1 MAAIVR
7 MVSRVSPVAV
17 LTPMHSLAARV
28 RRAAA
33 DHRLWERGM
42 RVAVAL
48 SGGSDSVALL
58 HLLRALAAAGD
69 LQLAGVIH
77 VNHQLRGDQS
87 EADERFC
94 RELAERLGLP
104 AYVERI
110 DVVAARLAAGGSLE
124 AVARQ
129 LRYAALARGG
139 AALGS
144 DRIAVGHTRD
154 DQAETVLLKLL
165 RGAGATGLGG
175 IYPRRDHLV
184 RPLLGI
190 GREELRAWLSAEGH
204 EWREDVT
211 NADVTL
217 TRNRVRRELLPY
229 LEQAFGPHIRD
240 ILART
245 ADMMRDEAA
254 LLDDLASARVVE
266 VVEQAGNIVSL
277 DRAALNRLP
286 PALGRRVARAALRL
300 ASGDRWA
307 GLAEVET
314 VLEVARGHR
323 PAADLPGARVE
334 LRGAAVVLLQ
344 GGHREPAGPDGFRYE
359 LPIPG
364 SVWIREAECLI
375 EAALQ
380 TSGDRLSRLPS
391 SEVVVAG
398 IEQGW
403 AVRSWRPGDR
413 VGLPGLRGHKKLQDL
428 FVDSKVPRADRG
440 RIPLVVDARDRIV
453 WVAGHAISEEFRV
466 TDPTKPMVTLKLT
479 RQSGGRF

>member
-1 MAAIVR
+1 
-7 MVSRVSPVAV
+7 
-17 LTPMHSLAARV
+17 
-28 RRAAA
+28 
-33 DHRLWERGM
+33 M

-48 SGGSDSVALL
+48 SGGSDSMALL
-58 HLLRALAAAGD
+58 HLLRGLAAAGD
-69 LQLAGVIH
+69 LQLRGVIH

-94 RELAERLGLP
+94 RDVAVRVGLP
-104 AYVERI
+104 MHVERI
-110 DVVAARLAAGGSLE
+110 DVAAERRLAGGSLE
-124 AVARQ
+124 AVARR
-129 LRYAALARGG
+129 LRYAALTRGA

-175 IYPRRDHLV
+175 IYPRRGNLV
-184 RPLLGI
+184 RPLLGM

-204 EWREDVT
+204 DWREDAT
-211 NADVTL
+211 NADTTL
-217 TRNRVRRELLPY
+217 TRNRIRGELLPY
-229 LEQAFGPHIRD
+229 LEQTFAPHVRE

-266 VVEQAGNIVSL
+266 VVEQVGDMVSM

-286 PALGRRVARAALRL
+286 PALGRRVVRAALRL

-323 PAADLPGARVE
+323 PAADLPGARAE
-334 LRGAAVVLLQ
+334 LLGAAVVLLQ
-344 GGHREPAGPDGFRYE
+344 GGHHQRTEPEGFRYE
-359 LPIPG
+359 LSVPG
-364 SVWIREAECLI
+364 SVWVPQAECRVDAVMTAPG
-375 EAALQ
+375 ERPQ
-380 TSGDRLSRLPS
+380 RLPS
-391 SEVVVAG
+391 TEALVTGVEDGLV
-398 IEQGW
+398 
-403 AVRSWRPGDR
+403 VRSWQPGDR
-413 VGLPGLRGHKKLQDL
+413 MRPLGLGGHKKLQDL
-428 FVDSKVPRADRG
+428 FVDRKIRRSDRG
-440 RIPLVVDARDRIV
+440 RIPLVVDAKDRIV

-466 TDPTKPMVTLKLT
+466 TDPTKPMVILRLT
-479 RQSGGRF
+479 QQSGGRF